1 MTRGPLQILVV
12 DDEPIARKRL
22 CRLIARIEGAEV
34 VGEAGNGAEALSQAD
49 ALRPDAMLLD
59 IDMPGLDGLAVAESE
74 GVPPVIFTT
83 AHRQHALEAFETGA
97 YDYLLKPVSQERLA
111 RALDK
116 VRARA
121 PRESREEPFRL
132 VVTDGSLR
140 RFVDAR
146 EVSCFL
152 AGQKYVAFRYGGEEL
167 LVRDSLDQLERRLAD
182 FGFLRANRGAL
193 VRRDAVRAWDAS
205 DGGGVLLDDGTV
217 VPVSRRMAKAM
228 RAALGLE
235 R

>member
-1 MTRGPLQILVV
+1 MTLRPLQILVV

-22 CRLIARIEGAEV
+22 CRLVARIEGADV
-34 VGEAGNGAEALSQAD
+34 IGEAGNGTEALTQAE
-49 ALRPDAMLLD
+49 ALRPDVVLLD
-59 IDMPGLDGLAVAESE
+59 IDMPGLDGLAVAEAE
-74 GVPPVIFTT
+74 DVPPIIFTT
-83 AHRQHALEAFETGA
+83 AHREHALDAFETGA
-97 YDYLLKPVSQERLA
+97 FDYLLKPVSLERLA
-111 RALDK
+111 RALRK
-116 VRARA
+116 VRERA
-121 PRESREEPFRL
+121 PTDRGEPWRL
-132 VVTDGSLR
+132 VVADGSLR

-146 EVSCFL
+146 EVSCFI
-152 AGQKYVAFRYGGEEL
+152 AGQKYVAFAFEGEEL
-167 LVRDSLDQLERRLAD
+167 LLRDSLDQLERRLAE

-228 RAALGLE
+228 RTALGLD